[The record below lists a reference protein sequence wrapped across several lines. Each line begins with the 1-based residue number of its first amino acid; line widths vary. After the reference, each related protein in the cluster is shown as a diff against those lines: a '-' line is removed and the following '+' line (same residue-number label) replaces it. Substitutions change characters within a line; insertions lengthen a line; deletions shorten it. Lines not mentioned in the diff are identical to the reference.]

1 MFNTLRNKIILK
13 RLVKK
18 YPWIYKDN
26 FVCLNARLDHKQN
39 IELGGNVYIGSDC
52 KFFAEGGLKI
62 GKSTQFGREC
72 LILTTNHNYCGD
84 ELPYDDVGFLQSV
97 EIGDNC
103 WFGVRC
109 TVLCGVKIGNGA
121 IIGAGSV
128 VTKSVP
134 DYAIVGGNPARI
146 IGWRDIE
153 HYKELEKNH
162 KNYVN
167 NRKIRWVRKSGFKD
181 FLTD

>member
-1 MFNTLRNKIILK
+1 MFKKLK
-13 RLVKK
+13 YKKLTNK
-18 YPWIYKDN
+18 YPWIYKGN
-26 FVCLNARLDHKQN
+26 FVADSARLDHKQN
-39 IELGGNVYIGSDC
+39 ISLGGNVYIGGDC
-52 KFFAEGGLKI
+52 KFFAEGGIKI

-72 LILTTNHNYCGD
+72 LILTTNHNYNGT
-84 ELPYDDVGFLQSV
+84 ELPYDNIGFLQSV

-109 TVLCGVKIGNGA
+109 TILCGVKIGDGA

-134 DYAIVGGNPARI
+134 NYAIVGGNPAKI
-146 IGWRDIE
+146 IGWRDKK
-153 HYKELEKNH
+153 HYEQLEKNN

-167 NRKIRWVRKSGFKD
+167 NQEIKWIRKDGFKD